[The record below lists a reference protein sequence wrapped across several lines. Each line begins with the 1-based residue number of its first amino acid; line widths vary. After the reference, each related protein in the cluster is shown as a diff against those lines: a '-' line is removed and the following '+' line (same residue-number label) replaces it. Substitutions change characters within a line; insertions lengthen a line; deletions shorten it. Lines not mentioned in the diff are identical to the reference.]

1 MQRGTC
7 GSASS
12 GLGVNAKAKIAA
24 WGLVLCSPILYAFL
38 GKWEGDS
45 QYVVYAD
52 KLAGGLPTVCRG
64 LTRHVTDT
72 PIIVGERWTAEKCE
86 REERAAIIKVQHE
99 VAACFNRHPP
109 QSVFD
114 AASEHAW
121 NFGSG
126 ATCGSA
132 AMKAWNRGEWAL
144 GCRRMEFGDDGRRV
158 WSYVKDG
165 NGGYRFVQGLANRRE
180 AARAMCMKPAQLA
193 SFVVL

>member
-1 MQRGTC
+1 MIFGN
-7 GSASS
+7 ASS
-12 GLGVNAKAKIAA
+12 GSGVNAKAKIAA

-52 KLAGGLPTVCRG
+52 KLADSLPTVCRG

-72 PIIVGERWTAEKCE
+72 PIIVGERWTEQKCRHE
-86 REERAAIIKVQHE
+86 EERAIVRVQTE
-99 VAACFNRHPP
+99 LVGCFERKPP

-114 AASEHAW
+114 AASSHAW

-126 ATCGSA
+126 STCGSA
-132 AMKAWNRGEWAL
+132 AMKAWNRGEWSL
-144 GCRRMEFGDDGRRV
+144 GCRRLEFGDDGRRV

-165 NGGYRFVQGLANRRE
+165 NRGYRFVQGLANRRGAE
-180 AARAMCMKPAQLA
+180 HVMCMKPAHLG
-193 SFVVL
+193 SFSVE